1 VTAATSSRRLVLPA
15 LPPGHVPRHGIA
27 RLLDASADVPL
38 TVVRGPWC
46 SGKTVALAAWA
57 RSHPEGVAWA
67 TLDHRDRDPLR
78 LATLLGAAVGWRGR
92 SPEGDRSRSDDHG
105 DTEAEA
111 EFVVEAVLDHVVRRG
126 RATTLVLDGA
136 DAIRASRG
144 EELLT
149 DVIDHVPPELHVV
162 CSTVGT
168 LPGAAARRRR
178 LAGQVVLVEPEHLVL
193 TPEETV
199 ALLGA
204 ARGRPVATS
213 DAAEVHV
220 RAEGAVA
227 VVAAAARAGVPLAA
241 VADDDGWLED
251 VLWTLLDRLRPDLAV
266 FVREIAALPSPT
278 GALCDAV
285 TGRRGSSALLDELE
299 EVTGLVVTGADGRR
313 RLHRAL
319 GPAILRLVERRDPD
333 LPVGTRRAAAHWWER
348 QGQPREAVDE
358 WLAAGDHGQAWA
370 LIGRHLLE
378 AYFAGGRPAVEHWA
392 EAPPPT
398 GVRDPWHAVD
408 RAGLLLLAG
417 RVDEAV
423 RWLADA
429 RTWAQLTGEE
439 ELLLP
444 AIDLIRPHCDY
455 LQGDL
460 EAALARWPAEL
471 PDDRDLRARLVAA
484 SVRVDI
490 LAHLGQHD
498 EAERAFEEV
507 TPSAVFTGPLA
518 PVVIHST
525 QATLARTRGR
535 LVQAITCAD
544 QALELAEGTVGRE
557 GPGTEAAHL
566 ALGVAHLERGQVV
579 EAVRDLAIAHRI
591 TRRTGATHLS
601 VGAALALARARGLQ
615 GRRAEALQLVEG
627 ARRPLHLHPLPDLLR
642 RWIDRT
648 ELRLHLLAG
657 DRAEVERVVAG
668 WSEPPVP
675 AEDVVLQAWS
685 ALAVGDR
692 ARAQDLLRPEVEGP
706 LSVATAIEL
715 ELLRARATGD
725 VVRTR
730 GHVARAVRMGAADGY
745 LTVFVDHRGDLLPA
759 LQDLRA
765 VEPSPYLA
773 DLLFVVDQ
781 EVSAALVERLTDR
794 EVAVLASLQSS
805 RPIEAIAADLDVTVN
820 TLKTHVKA
828 IYRKLGVASRADAVH
843 RAIVLRIIGPEA
855 DDDDAPEL
863 SGASTGPGTAG
874 DR

>member
-1 VTAATSSRRLVLPA
+1 MAPSTITRKLVPPT
-15 LPPGHVPRHGIA
+15 LPPGHIPR
-27 RLLDASADVPL
+27 REVVRMLDASVRVPL

-67 TLDHRDRDPLR
+67 TLDHRDRDPRR
-78 LATLLGAAVGWRGR
+78 LAATLGAAMGWRR
-92 SPEGDRSRSDDHG
+92 VAADEGGARWDDHG
-105 DTEAEA
+105 STEAEA
-111 EFVVEAVLDHVVRRG
+111 IVDAVLQHVVRRG
-126 RATTLVLDGA
+126 RPTTLVLDGA
-136 DAIRASRG
+136 DAIGSSRA

-149 DVIDHVPPELHVV
+149 DVIDHVPPDLHVV
-162 CSTVGT
+162 CTTVGT

-178 LAGQVVLVEPEHLVL
+178 LAGQIVLVEPQDLLL

-199 ALLGA
+199 ELLSA
-204 ARGRPVATS
+204 AQGRPVAAS

-227 VVAAAARAGVPLAA
+227 VVAAAARAGVPLDAA
-241 VADDDGWLED
+241 DDGWLED

-266 FVREIAALPSPT
+266 FVREIAALPTLT
-278 GALCDAV
+278 GALCDAL
-285 TGRRGSSALLDELE
+285 TARRGSSALLDELE
-299 EVTGLVVTGADGRR
+299 EVSGLVVTGDDGRR

-319 GPAILRLVERRDPD
+319 GPAILRLVERRDPE
-333 LPVGTRRAAAHWWER
+333 LLVGTRRAAAHWWER
-348 QGQPREAVDE
+348 QGRPREAVDQ

-378 AYFAGGRPAVEHWA
+378 AYFAGGRPAVEPWA
-392 EAPPPT
+392 EAPPPA

-408 RAGLLLLAG
+408 RAALLLLAG

-423 RWLADA
+423 RWLGDA
-429 RTWAQLTGEE
+429 RTWARVTGEE

-444 AIDLIRPHCDY
+444 VIGLIRPHCDY
-455 LQGDL
+455 LLGDL
-460 EAALARWPAEL
+460 EGALAAWPERM
-471 PDDRDLRARLVAA
+471 PDDRDLRARLVAS

-490 LAHLGQHD
+490 LAHLGRHD
-498 EAERAFEEV
+498 EAERALEDV
-507 TPSAVFTGPLA
+507 TPAAVFTGPLA
-518 PVVIHST
+518 PVMIHST

-535 LVQAITCAD
+535 LVEAIACAD
-544 QALELAEGTVGRE
+544 QALEEADDTVGRE

-579 EAVRDLAIAHRI
+579 EAVRALAIAHRI

-627 ARRPLHLHPLPDLLR
+627 ARRPLHLHPLPDVLR
-642 RWIDRT
+642 RWIDRA

-657 DRAEVERVVAG
+657 DAAEVQRVAAPA
-668 WSEPPVP
+668 SEPPEHP
-675 AEDVVLQAWS
+675 EDVVLQAWT
-685 ALAVGDR
+685 ALALGDR

-805 RPIEAIAADLDVTVN
+805 RPIEAIATDLDVTVN

-855 DDDDAPEL
+855 DDDGPEL
-863 SGASTGPGTAG
+863 SGSSTGPGTTG